1 MAVIPRTMNPQ
12 DDPLPGH
19 RSGDSPRKLGKYEVL
34 DAIGRGA
41 MGTVYLGYDP
51 FAARPVAIKV
61 GSLPSSADAAR
72 LSHRLFFNEARLAGL
87 LKHPNILLVY
97 DAGEEDGRPYIVMEY
112 VEGAK
117 TLKDHCHGDSLL
129 PLRRVVE
136 IAFKCARALD
146 YAHRAGVIHRDV
158 KSTNILLTRDGDVKI
173 ADFGIARRLHSD
185 TTQVMGMVGSPRYM
199 SPEQAQE
206 EELTNQTDLYSLGVV
221 VYEMLAGRTPFQAE
235 NISRLIYRIIHEDPP
250 RLRDLRADVP
260 ERLEAVV
267 MKALSRDRAQRYQ
280 MGNEMAADLADAFDH
295 LDEVEANVEE
305 QERFATARRLAFF
318 AEFSDAEL
326 WEVVRSASWSGFTGG
341 DRIVSEG
348 AIEDCFYIIVSGDV
362 MVKKGS
368 RVLSSLTAGDCFG
381 EMGYFGKAPRSANIV
396 ALNDVTAMRIGA
408 SHVDQ
413 VSAGA
418 QLRFLRAFVKT
429 LVGRLGK
436 TSESLARS

>member
-1 MAVIPRTMNPQ
+1 
-12 DDPLPGH
+12 
-19 RSGDSPRKLGKYEVL
+19 
-34 DAIGRGA
+34 

-51 FAARPVAIKV
+51 FGARPVAIKV
-61 GSLPSSADAAR
+61 GSVPSSPDAAR

-87 LKHPNILLVY
+87 LKHPNILSVY
-97 DAGEEDGRPYIVMEY
+97 DAGEEDNRPYIVMEY

-117 TLKDHCHGDSLL
+117 TLKDHCHSDSLL

-146 YAHRAGVIHRDV
+146 YAHRAGVIHRDI

-206 EELTNQTDLYSLGVV
+206 AELTNHTDLYSLGVV
-221 VYEMLAGRTPFQAE
+221 VYELLTGRTPFQAE
-235 NISRLIYRIIHEDPP
+235 NLSRLIYRIIHEDPP
-250 RLRDLRADVP
+250 PLRDLRAEVP
-260 ERLEAVV
+260 ERLQAVV

-326 WEVVRSASWSGFTGG
+326 WEVVRSASWSRFTGG

-348 AIEDCFYIIVSGDV
+348 AVEDCFYIVVSGDV

-368 RVLSSLTAGDCFG
+368 RVLSSLAAGDCFG

-396 ALNDVTAMRIGA
+396 ALNEVTAMRIGA
-408 SHVDQ
+408 SHVEQ

>member
-1 MAVIPRTMNPQ
+1 MIPQ

-19 RSGDSPRKLGKYEVL
+19 RSGDAPRKLGKYEVL

-51 FAARPVAIKV
+51 FGARPVAIKV
-61 GSLPSSADAAR
+61 GSVPSSPDAAR

-87 LKHPNILLVY
+87 LKHPNILSVY
-97 DAGEEDGRPYIVMEY
+97 DAGEEDNRPYIVMEY

-117 TLKDHCHGDSLL
+117 TLKDHCHSDSLL

-146 YAHRAGVIHRDV
+146 YAHRAGVIHRDI

-206 EELTNQTDLYSLGVV
+206 AELTNHTDLYSLGVV
-221 VYEMLAGRTPFQAE
+221 VYELLTGRTPFQAE
-235 NISRLIYRIIHEDPP
+235 NLSRLIYRIIHEDPP
-250 RLRDLRADVP
+250 PLRDLRAEVP
-260 ERLEAVV
+260 ERLQAVV

-326 WEVVRSASWSGFTGG
+326 WEVVRSASWSRFTGG

-348 AIEDCFYIIVSGDV
+348 AVEDCFYIVVSGDV

-368 RVLSSLTAGDCFG
+368 RVLSSLAAGDCFG

-396 ALNDVTAMRIGA
+396 ALNEVTAMRIGA
-408 SHVDQ
+408 SHVEQ